1 MKNEKMLQEM
11 LSDNFIEISRKQIEG
26 INGGGWRIRP
36 VMAYD
41 IKTKIPKALIGKIV
55 KAILK

>member
-36 VMAYD
+36 VMAYA
-41 IKTKIPKALIGKIV
+41 ISPKIPKALIGKIV
-55 KAILK
+55 KAA